1 MFETNIFIQ
10 SLIIHIFKLLG
21 KYLKKHKNIERN
33 TRLQILVRFL
43 VGNIISVG
51 KDTMSSSK
59 ALF

>member
-10 SLIIHIFKLLG
+10 SLIIHIIKLLG
-21 KYLKKHKNIERN
+21 KYLKKHK
-33 TRLQILVRFL
+33 
-43 VGNIISVG
+43 NIISVG